1 MDQHNETVIF
11 GNGAKKRRASPPFM
25 AEMDKDRVQADNVE
39 AFLPTDYFSDSPK
52 KPARKKAKKKRL
64 TRKKK
69 IMLLALAG
77 ALVLLLGA
85 GATYVY
91 NLRYNPGSFFQ
102 SGSAPSASSTPATQ
116 SIFGPQATP
125 TPTPAPT
132 DELSAYEKLVQQS
145 DPSLAAMGGIL
156 NVAVIGVD
164 YAEERETWN
173 GKHDYHADVI
183 MIIAVNFNEN
193 RVDLISIPRDT
204 YAKIPG
210 VKGIYKINA
219 SINCGGGLEAEGGA
233 GFLKVCETA
242 SWELGGI
249 PVNYYYAVTM
259 PAVKSLVDAFGGVD
273 YDLELSFKM
282 AGRSYTKGQQHMNGQ
297 AVLDY
302 LRVRKNV
309 DESGDLNRVN
319 RQKQMMI
326 ALFRQMQQNNLIVK
340 IPDIIGAFEGQLF
353 TNCTL
358 AQTAALASFAYN
370 LDSENIGMH
379 SIGGRMTSIFNWNF
393 VLTDQSKRVSIIK
406 EVYGIDVNKELQYT
420 SDYASYRWQSMLA
433 EQYLRTC
440 KNLKSFTANVIK
452 TEALIPD
459 PTMPPAPTATP
470 EIVDPGTA
478 PPASGTPGG
487 ETPPIV
493 GGETPTTSETVPAV
507 SGNGVTTKRLSTR
520 GFMPSTFTNG
530 YTQSQ
535 LDAYNAFIAAYQNLL
550 EAVENADKQADKYLA
565 GKKNS
570 FSGAV
575 DTLTSCNENLKNAAL
590 AAKAAFAYTG
600 GLSWSVKYEKDTSVN
615 AVYVDFR

>member
-11 GNGAKKRRASPPFM
+11 GNGVKKRRASPPFM
-25 AEMDKDRVQADNVE
+25 EEADKDRVQADNVE
-39 AFLPTDYFSDSPK
+39 AFLPTDYFSDAPK
-52 KPARKKAKKKRL
+52 KTVQKKPKKKRF

-69 IMLLALAG
+69 ILLLALAG
-77 ALVLLLGA
+77 AFTLLLGA

-102 SGSAPSASSTPATQ
+102 SGSAPSASSTPVTQ
-116 SIFGPQATP
+116 SIFGPEATP
-125 TPTPAPT
+125 TPTPAAT
-132 DELSAYEKLVQQS
+132 DELSPYEKLVQQA

-164 YAEERETWN
+164 YAAERETWS

-183 MIIAVNFNEN
+183 MIIAINFNEN
-193 RVDLISIPRDT
+193 RVDLLSIPRDT

-249 PVNYYYAVTM
+249 PINYYYAVTM

-282 AGRSYTKGQQHMNGQ
+282 AGRSYKQGQQHMNGQ

-379 SIGGRMTSIFNWNF
+379 SISGRMNSIFNWNF

-459 PTMPPAPTATP
+459 PTTPPAPTATP

-478 PPASGTPGG
+478 PPADGTPGG

-493 GGETPTTSETVPAV
+493 GGETPTGSETVPAV
-507 SGNGVTTKRLSTR
+507 SGNGVTVKRLSTH
-520 GFMPSTFTNG
+520 GFMPPAFTNG

-550 EAVENADKQADKYLA
+550 EAVEDADNQADKYLA

-575 DTLTSCNENLKNAAL
+575 DNLTSCNNNLKNAAL

-600 GLSWSVKYEKDTSVN
+600 GLSWGVKYEKDTSIN